1 MCRCADEDL
10 PVQKAL
16 TDGGSEVYYI
26 KPDLVKHLSLSASK
40 QVQVRL
46 SGMRGKPNIVDVVRL
61 NVEWMI
67 IILS

>member
-1 MCRCADEDL
+1 MCRCTDEDL
-10 PVQKAL
+10 PVQKTL
-16 TDGGSEVYYI
+16 IDGGSEVYCI

-46 SGMRGKPNIVDVVRL
+46 SGMRGKPNVVDVVRL
-61 NVEWMI
+61 NVKWMI

>member
-1 MCRCADEDL
+1 MIDD
-10 PVQKAL
+10 
-16 TDGGSEVYYI
+16 GSEVYYI

-46 SGMRGKPNIVDVVRL
+46 SGMRGNANVVDDVRL
-61 NVEWMI
+61 NVKWMI